1 MAVSSKKTTVFPFS
15 RRTSQGLA
23 IDIEALP
30 GAVALWSTDRRR
42 CILNSAARQLT
53 NLSDEYL
60 RADPEAWIE
69 RIHPQ
74 DRPLFSAAWQKLRD
88 SGVKQ
93 SCTYRFFPI
102 DGKKYLWFCEEL
114 VMHRESPS
122 QAPWIVS
129 HYVDVSN
136 IKEGTSEDPA
146 SVQSIIGGA
155 LHNIRN
161 NLQTVRMGLDCLER
175 LPAKPEDV
183 QPLVVGIERVLGI
196 LKQVGDYFF
205 PSEEKFSMT
214 DAGIIFEDV
223 VRHMEK
229 LLQRRNIRLHV
240 EPRHEL
246 PPVRIDLI
254 QFRRAL
260 ERIVELACAL
270 LPKGGE
276 LSVETGVKN
285 IDDRGVIELRIVA
298 FAADGLPFDTTDFLR
313 PFLRVNGYEVGL
325 NLVIA
330 DQIIRRH
337 EGKIVFQRQDS
348 TRGAVSILLETMS
361 NDTSAK
367 LPRTQ
372 VLNAS

>member
-1 MAVSSKKTTVFPFS
+1 MAVGSKKASVFPFS
-15 RRTSQGLA
+15 RKTSQGLA

-30 GAVALWSTDRRR
+30 VAVALWSTDRRR
-42 CILNSAARQLT
+42 CILNSSARALT

-74 DRPLFSAAWQKLRD
+74 DRHLFSASWQKLRET
-88 SGVKQ
+88 GVKQ
-93 SCTYRFFPI
+93 SCDYRFFPI
-102 DGKKYLWFCEEL
+102 DGDRYLWLREESA
-114 VMHRESPS
+114 MHRE
-122 QAPWIVS
+122 APPQTPWVVS

-136 IKEGTSEDPA
+136 IKEGSSDGSA
-146 SVQSIIGGA
+146 SVQGVIGGA
-155 LHNIRN
+155 LHNVRN
-161 NLQTVRMGLDCLER
+161 HLQTVRMGLDCLER
-175 LPAKPEDV
+175 LPAKPEDL
-183 QPLVVGIERVLGI
+183 QPLVVGIEQVLAI

-205 PSEEKFSMT
+205 PSEEKFLVT

-223 VRHMEK
+223 VRHMEN
-229 LLQRRNIRLHV
+229 LLQRRNIRLRV
-240 EPRHEL
+240 EPRHAL

-260 ERIVELACAL
+260 ERIIELACAL

-276 LSVETGVKN
+276 LSIETGVKE
-285 IDDRGVIELRIVA
+285 IADRGFIELRIVA
-298 FAADGLPFDTTDFLR
+298 FAADGLTFDAKEFLR

-337 EGKIVFQRQDS
+337 EGKIVFQRQDP
-348 TRGAVSILLETMS
+348 TRGAVSILLEIISKDVPAT
-361 NDTSAK
+361 TSR
-367 LPRTQ
+367 PQ
-372 VLNAS
+372 VWNAS